1 MFTNLGFV
9 NILVVVVRLWWFR
22 KHLIQAGLPPLMH
35 PQYLLK
41 Y

>member
-22 KHLIQAGLPPLMH
+22 NHLIQAGSPPLMH
-35 PQYLLK
+35 SNIR
-41 Y
+41 